1 VANADPLTVTWTVFP
16 TNLLV
21 AFPSGIPGLLDDG
34 EDDEPLQAENSV
46 ASVAQDATW
55 QAPSQ
60 KRRREM
66 GVSVLDIALI
76 LVGSRT
82 SGGKIE
88 AALKLAGFWISENLT
103 VPADYDLGVS
113 VVIS

>member
-21 AFPSGIPGLLDDG
+21 AFPSGIPGLPVDDG

-46 ASVAQDATW
+46 ASVAHDATW

-60 KRRREM
+60 KRRREIE
-66 GVSVLDIALI
+66 VSVSDIALI
-76 LVGSRT
+76 LGGRSRLPLGS
-82 SGGKIE
+82 
-88 AALKLAGFWISENLT
+88 AGQ
-103 VPADYDLGVS
+103 D
-113 VVIS
+113 